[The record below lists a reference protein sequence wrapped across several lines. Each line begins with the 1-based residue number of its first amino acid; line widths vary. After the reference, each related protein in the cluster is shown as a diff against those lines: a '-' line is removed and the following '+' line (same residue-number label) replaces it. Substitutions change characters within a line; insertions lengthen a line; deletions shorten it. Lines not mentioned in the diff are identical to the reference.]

1 MEKQDEYGVYG
12 VKEERKG
19 KGITSFPTNIE
30 NPFLDKMNWTDF
42 MVYKDVRR
50 RRSVENVEV
59 VDTESGESKGPVYY
73 TDLQKEL
80 IDSRTYTV
88 VYDKVNAIF
97 KDLSSPELGVLMY
110 IFNAIYLNQDIVMM
124 NYDDC
129 LRFTGY
135 KTTAPVY
142 TGLVGLMG
150 KGVIARHFGS
160 AAMFFI
166 NPKYFYKGNAVN
178 LYVKYL
184 LDKKSKKKQ

>member
-1 MEKQDEYGVYG
+1 MEKQAEYKQQVE
-12 VKEERKG
+12 KKSR
-19 KGITSFPTNIE
+19 GITSFPTNTE
-30 NPFLDKMNWTDF
+30 NPFLDQINWTDF
-42 MVYKDVRR
+42 MVLKDVRR
-50 RRSVENVEV
+50 RRSVESVEV
-59 VDTESGESKGPVYY
+59 VDTESGESKGPLYY
-73 TDLQKEL
+73 TDLQKETVDL
-80 IDSRTYTV
+80 RTYTV
-88 VYDKVNAIF
+88 VYDRVNALF

-110 IFNAIYLNQDIVMM
+110 IFNAIHLNQDIVMM

-150 KGVIARHFGS
+150 KGIIARHFGS

-166 NPKYFYKGNAVN
+166 NPTYFYKGNSVN

-184 LDKKSKKKQ
+184 LDKKEKKARKQ